1 MGNKIVITKND
12 VVVWVA
18 KFPDDILSQALR
30 AGLLSDPEC
39 IEVDYSSPIGLG
51 WTYDGIEFVAEL

>member
-1 MGNKIVITKND
+1 MSNKIAIINNN

-39 IEVDYSSPIGLG
+39 IEVDPSSTIGLG
-51 WTYDGIEFVAEL
+51 WTYSGAYFEVQG